1 MKWETRRAPRKPI
14 TVQVHVRV
22 NPAMKETIQ
31 LARETVEAKLVD
43 ISTLGVGLLGKTYL
57 PPGALIDFDL
67 PKGPLAPGRAPP
79 LQGAIKITGRIVH
92 TKAQEGLC
100 RMGVEFT
107 RIDEQDR
114 LLIQQYAGK

>member
-1 MKWETRRAPRKPI
+1 MTWETRRAPRKPI

-31 LARETVEAKLVD
+31 LAKETVEAQMVD
-43 ISTLGVGLLGKTYL
+43 ISSLGAGLLAKTYL

-67 PKGPLAPGRAPP
+67 PRASLAAGRTPP
-79 LQGAIKITGRIVH
+79 LTGAIKITGRIVH
-92 TKAQEGLC
+92 TKAEGALC

-107 RIDEQDR
+107 RIDEIDR